1 MLFLIVLVRKRVNIL
16 TISNTKEGGNKMKKF
31 YTIAITI
38 TILLILQMLVT
49 TKAYGETKMTAD
61 EVQKYALEQGL
72 DGYVEQVFDS
82 YKELVMQ
89 TVGYDEAKAEEVAE
103 SFAYLREH
111 GKDINQVWIA
121 DNYVGTMTFNDD
133 GTVVVR
139 RYVNTRGE

>member
-1 MLFLIVLVRKRVNIL
+1 
-16 TISNTKEGGNKMKKF
+16 MKKF
-31 YTIAITI
+31 YTIIIIIAA
-38 TILLILQMLVT
+38 LLIVQMLVT

-82 YKELVMQ
+82 YKDLVMQ

-103 SFAYLREH
+103 SFIYLREH
-111 GKDINQVWIA
+111 GKNINQVWVT

-139 RYVNTRGE
+139 RYVNTQGE